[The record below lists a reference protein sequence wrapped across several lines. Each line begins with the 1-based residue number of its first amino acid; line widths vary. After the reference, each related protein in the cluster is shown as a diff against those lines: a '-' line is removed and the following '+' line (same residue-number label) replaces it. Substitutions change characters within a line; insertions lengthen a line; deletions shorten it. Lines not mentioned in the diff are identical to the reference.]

1 MFVRSHV
8 SFGKQFFLKI
18 LPLLNIHPVS
28 EVVLELIGAGST
40 DILANG
46 FEGIA
51 FDLDSDKGVDKADLG
66 REVREI
72 VIGKV

>member
-1 MFVRSHV
+1 
-8 SFGKQFFLKI
+8 
-18 LPLLNIHPVS
+18 LLNIHPVS

-46 FEGIA
+46 
-51 FDLDSDKGVDKADLG
+51 VDKADLG